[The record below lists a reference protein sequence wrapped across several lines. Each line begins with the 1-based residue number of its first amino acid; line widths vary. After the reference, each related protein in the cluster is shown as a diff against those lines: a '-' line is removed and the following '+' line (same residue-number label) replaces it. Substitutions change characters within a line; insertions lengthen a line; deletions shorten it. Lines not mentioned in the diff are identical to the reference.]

1 MLIIIPFIVTAIVIA
16 ITSILIIRIE
26 RKLGL
31 LCKDVHK
38 QGNVNIPC
46 IGGFSLVIGLYVGVF
61 LLWLYKIIGYE
72 IFASFMIYLSLSF
85 VIGLVDDLI
94 DLRSRWKIILG
105 LLPTLPLIIFN
116 AYTPRPWVPFLGYI
130 RISSLYPLLMAG
142 AITVYLNAANMFDT
156 HNGTLPF
163 ITLSSIGFAVIL
175 KLYVHA
181 PLNDERIYQIIA
193 IPLLFSIAILSYLP
207 FNIYPAKMF
216 NGNTGAYVLGS
227 LLAYT
232 AIVDKVEF
240 YIILSTLPMFINGFY
255 YISSVRGFLQKEQVE
270 RPTYV
275 DENGCIHPR
284 IEKAP
289 ITFIRLL
296 ALISKDPLS
305 ERELVMIVYTVSFL
319 SSLIAFILTIGLGY
333 R

>member
-1 MLIIIPFIVTAIVIA
+1 MLVLVIPMIITTIIII
-16 ITSILIIRIE
+16 SSSLLLIRIE
-26 RKLGL
+26 QKLGL

-38 QGNVNIPC
+38 QGDIRIPC
-46 IGGFSLVIGLYVGVF
+46 IGGFSLVIGLYIGIT
-61 LLWLYKIIGYE
+61 LLRLYKIISYE
-72 IFASFMIYLSLSF
+72 IFISFIVYLSISF
-85 VIGLVDDLI
+85 IIGLIDDVI
-94 DLRSRWKIILG
+94 DLKSRWKIILG
-105 LLPTLPLIIFN
+105 LLPVVPLMIFN
-116 AYTPRPWVPFLGYI
+116 VYVPRPWIPFLGYI

-142 AITVYLNAANMFDT
+142 ATTVYLNAANMFDT

-163 ITLSSIGFAVIL
+163 ITLSSIGFAVLL
-175 KLYVHA
+175 KIYTHA
-181 PLNDERIYQIIA
+181 PLNDIA

-232 AIVDKVEF
+232 AIICRVEF
-240 YIILSTLPMFINGFY
+240 YIVLSTFPMFINGFY
-255 YISSVRGFLQKEQVE
+255 YISSVKGFLQKEQVE

-284 IEKAP
+284 IGKAP

-296 ALISKDPLS
+296 TLFSNTPLS
-305 ERELVMIVYTVSFL
+305 EKELVIIVYTISFL
-319 SSLIAFILTIGLGY
+319 SSLTAFIITIGLGFK
-333 R
+333 

>member
-1 MLIIIPFIVTAIVIA
+1 MLVIVIPMIVTTTIIII
-16 ITSILIIRIE
+16 SSLLLIRIE
-26 RKLGL
+26 QKIGL
-31 LCKDVHK
+31 LCRDVHK
-38 QGNVNIPC
+38 QGDIRIPC
-46 IGGFSLVIGLYVGVF
+46 IGGFSLVIGLYIGII
-61 LLWLYKIIGYE
+61 LLWIYKIISYK
-72 IFASFMIYLSLSF
+72 IFASFIIYLSISF
-85 VIGLVDDLI
+85 IIGLMDDFI
-94 DLRSRWKIILG
+94 DLKSRWKIILG
-105 LLPTLPLIIFN
+105 FLPVISLIIFN
-116 AYTPRPWVPFLGYI
+116 VYIPKPWIPFLGYI

-142 AITVYLNAANMFDT
+142 ATTVYLNAANMFDT

-163 ITLSSIGFAVIL
+163 ITLSSIGFAVLL
-175 KLYVHA
+175 KIYTHA
-181 PLNDERIYQIIA
+181 PLNDIA
-193 IPLLFSIAILSYLP
+193 IPLLFFIAILSYLP
-207 FNIYPAKMF
+207 FNMYPAKMF
-216 NGNTGAYVLGS
+216 NGNTGAYTLGS
-227 LLAYT
+227 LLAYI
-232 AIVDKVEF
+232 AIISRIEF